1 MKITA
6 QLGNA
11 CFSSLAAQAV
21 VHIKTRLPCYSTL
34 ELQFLPGI
42 VIWLFAAASTCKVK
56 VYWSKHSPLL
66 SSLRQV
72 QNTWMVSKFSIVALQ
87 GGFRAVPLL
96 VKYYFGTLIVY
107 IPKMYGLIS
116 KWHFSSFFLANSTFP
131 CPGRIDSKFLKV
143 TASQW
148 LYFLCN
154 HMHSFYIRKINYTQ
168 LC

>member
-11 CFSSLAAQAV
+11 CFSSLPAQAV
-21 VHIKTRLPCYSTL
+21 MHIKTRLPCYSRL
-34 ELQFLPGI
+34 GLQFLPGI
-42 VIWLFAAASTCKVK
+42 VIRLFAAASTCNVE

-72 QNTWMVSKFSIVALQ
+72 QNTWMVSKISIVALK
-87 GGFRAVPLL
+87 GGFRAVPFLA
-96 VKYYFGTLIVY
+96 KYRFGTLIVY
-107 IPKMYGLIS
+107 IPKVYGLIS
-116 KWHFSSFFLANSTFP
+116 KWHFSSLFLASSASP
-131 CPGRIDSKFLKV
+131 CPGRIDSIFLKV

-154 HMHSFYIRKINYTQ
+154 RSHSLYIRKINYTQ
-168 LC
+168 LY